1 MQKDPQ
7 VLAEI
12 HAVLELFQQGYTRR
26 DPDEIENVI
35 RLFAAD
41 EDLEVIGTNASGVE
55 RAEWCIGPA
64 MVRELLLGDWEGWGD
79 VRLALPDAR
88 ISHLGNVAW
97 LSVPGTVTMDF
108 NAEQAYADYLEYIG
122 KLIVEEGRALDKLLR
137 IQLGAASTLYE
148 LGRGEHFVWPFV
160 LTAVLVKQD
169 EGWRFHQMRF
179 GFPTTRYPD
188 ERILG

>member
-1 MQKDPQ
+1 MEKDPQ

-12 HAVLELFQQGYTRR
+12 HAVLEQFQQGYTRR
-26 DPDEIENVI
+26 DPNEIDRVI
-35 RLFAAD
+35 QLFATD

-64 MVRELLLGDWEGWGD
+64 QVRELLLGDWEGWGD
-79 VRLALPDAR
+79 VRLALPEAR
-88 ISHLGNVAW
+88 ISHLGEVAW
-97 LSVPGTVTMDF
+97 LSVPGTVTMEIK
-108 NAEQAYADYLEYIG
+108 AEEAYADYLEYIDT
-122 KLIVEEGRALDKLLR
+122 LIAEEGRALDKLLR
-137 IQLGAASTLYE
+137 IQLGAANTLYE

-160 LTAVLVKQD
+160 LTAVLVKLL